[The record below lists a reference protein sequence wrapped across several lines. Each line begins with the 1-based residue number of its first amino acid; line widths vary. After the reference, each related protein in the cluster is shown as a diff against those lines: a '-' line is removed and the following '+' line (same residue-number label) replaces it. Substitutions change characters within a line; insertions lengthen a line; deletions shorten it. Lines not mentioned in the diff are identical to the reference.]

1 MPETDAQ
8 KRSTSPSSR
17 TQKLVKD
24 LHARRLG
31 KADSTLRDITDEEL
45 GEEIANPDLVQYK
58 QTTRG

>member
-1 MPETDAQ
+1 MPETGAQ
-8 KRSTSPSSR
+8 KRSTSPSSK

-31 KADSTLRDITDEEL
+31 KSGSTLRDINDEEL

-58 QTTRG
+58 QDTRG